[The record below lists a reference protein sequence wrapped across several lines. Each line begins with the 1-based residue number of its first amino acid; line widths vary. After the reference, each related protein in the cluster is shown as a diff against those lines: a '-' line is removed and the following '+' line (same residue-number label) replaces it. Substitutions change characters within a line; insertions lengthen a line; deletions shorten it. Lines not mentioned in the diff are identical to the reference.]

1 MRAHFA
7 GWWHEGLLGWLLC
20 LISVGAQ
27 SSAVSAMRDYRQLVN
42 EMRTP
47 EAEGCLPYFTAICG
61 RNRFVA
67 LAGSIAVFVLG
78 SRTSIW
84 VLQILHSQ
92 RRAKLMTAQGDTGVA
107 HDAANGTATKASS
120 SAGKC
125 HGE

>member
-1 MRAHFA
+1 MRAHVA
-7 GWWHEGLLGWLLC
+7 EWWHEGLLVWLLC

-27 SSAVSAMRDYRQLVN
+27 SSAVSAMRDYKQFMYN
-42 EMRTP
+42 MRTP

-78 SRTSIW
+78 SRTSVW
-84 VLQILHSQ
+84 MLQILHSQ
-92 RRAKLMTAQGDTGVA
+92 RRRRLMAAHEDTSVAPDSASTSAKRS
-107 HDAANGTATKASS
+107 SS
-120 SAGKC
+120 SAGKF